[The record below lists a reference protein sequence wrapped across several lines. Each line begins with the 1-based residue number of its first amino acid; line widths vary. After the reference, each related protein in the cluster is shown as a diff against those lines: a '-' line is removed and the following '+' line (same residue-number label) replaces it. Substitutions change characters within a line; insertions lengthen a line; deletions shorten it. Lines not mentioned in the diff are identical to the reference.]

1 MTDRDSELDQPELR
15 SVEAKLADYVASTD
29 DAPSPGFADW
39 VMRSIEGEPA
49 PRRGIAAAIALWFSQ
64 PGPMRRVAQA
74 VVVVAI
80 VAAGIGSAIAIG
92 NLGGVLPQPGSSPS
106 PLPSVEATPVPSASP
121 SPSPRPSL
129 SPSPSPTVNPTPI
142 PTESPDDPDE
152 LETPE
157 PEETPDSS

>member
-1 MTDRDSELDQPELR
+1 VTERDPELNQQELR

-29 DAPSPGFADW
+29 EAPSPGFTDW
-39 VMRSIEGEPA
+39 VMRSIEGEPV
-49 PRRGIAAAIALWFSQ
+49 PRRGLAATLAFWFSQ

-106 PLPSVEATPVPSASP
+106 PLPSVEATPIPTAIP
-121 SPSPRPSL
+121 SPTTQ
-129 SPSPSPTVNPTPI
+129 PSPSPTANPTPI
-142 PTESPDDPDE
+142 PTESPDDTDE
-152 LETPE
+152 PETPE
-157 PEETPDSS
+157 PEETPDST